1 MNLAKLPGWPRF
13 LRHSLAAAYVDMS
26 SAELDRAVACG
37 EMPDPLQTSAGERF
51 DRNALDLALDKLAG
65 NVGEVD
71 WRTLA

>member
-1 MNLAKLPGWPRF
+1 MNLAKLPGWPRL
-13 LRHSLAAAYVDMS
+13 LRETLAAAYVDMPV
-26 SAELDRAVACG
+26 AAFARAVACG

-71 WRTLA
+71 WRTM